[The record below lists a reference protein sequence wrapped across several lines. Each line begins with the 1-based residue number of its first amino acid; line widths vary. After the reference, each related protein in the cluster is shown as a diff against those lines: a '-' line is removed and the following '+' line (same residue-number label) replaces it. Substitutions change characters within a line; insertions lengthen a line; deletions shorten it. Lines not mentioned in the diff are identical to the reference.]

1 MVLHDNTRLFPPPRA
16 ARNDIDR
23 GAVFKNVM
31 VYRVG
36 AGWSA
41 TVEQIEE
48 ALDRE
53 RFAPCG
59 PTQERAAGWVA
70 PRGEEHGALVESIGG
85 QYLMKLMV
93 ESKAVPAAVVKR
105 KAEERALE
113 IEAATGRKPG
123 KKETRE
129 LRDEAKLSLLPMAF
143 TKRGSVAVWLDVQAG
158 RLVIDAASQ
167 GRADEVITALVKV
180 LDGLAVHELHTA
192 TSATA
197 AMSEWLSTQQPPAG
211 FSIDRECELKAVDAS
226 KSAVRYAHHALD
238 IEEIR
243 QHISEGKLPTRL
255 AMTWDDRVS
264 FVLTES
270 MQLRK
275 LVFQDGVFE
284 KTSKEKEDGFDAD
297 AAIATGEIG
306 RLLPDLLEALGG
318 EVEIG
323 VAANDAPSVA
333 APTASTA
340 PRTAADIADAP
351 F

>member
-1 MVLHDNTRLFPPPRA
+1 
-16 ARNDIDR
+16 
-23 GAVFKNVM
+23 M
-31 VYRVG
+31 VYRLG

-41 TVEQIEE
+41 TAEQIEE
-48 ALDRE
+48 ALDKE
-53 RFAPCG
+53 RFAACG
-59 PTQERAAGWVA
+59 PTQERSAGWVA
-70 PRGEEHGALVESIGG
+70 PRGEEHGALVESIAG

-129 LRDEAKLSLLPMAF
+129 LRDEVKLSLLPMAF
-143 TKRGSVAVWLDVQAG
+143 TKRSSVAVWVDQHAG
-158 RLVIDAASQ
+158 RLVVDAASQ

-180 LDGLAVHELHTA
+180 LEGLAVHELHTA

-197 AMSEWLSTQQPPAG
+197 AMSEWLSSQQPPAG
-211 FSIDRECELKAVDAS
+211 FSIDRECELKAVDDS
-226 KSAVRYAHHALD
+226 KAAVRYAHHALD

-255 AMTWDDRVS
+255 AMTWDDRVA

-318 EVEIG
+318 EVQIG
-323 VAANDAPSVA
+323 VAAKESPQPPARMTDEGSPN
-333 APTASTA
+333 PTDT
-340 PRTAADIADAP
+340 ADAP

>member
-1 MVLHDNTRLFPPPRA
+1 M
-16 ARNDIDR
+16 
-23 GAVFKNVM
+23 FKNVLI
-31 VYRVG
+31 YRITQWQPPPLSEIEGRLDGSRFVECG
-36 AGWSA
+36 ASQM
-41 TVEQIEE
+41 ESS
-48 ALDRE
+48 
-53 RFAPCG
+53 
-59 PTQERAAGWVA
+59 GWVE
-70 PRGEEHGALVESIGG
+70 PRGEKHGALVETIGG
-85 QYLMKLMV
+85 QTVLKLCV
-93 ESKAVPAAVVKR
+93 ERKAVPGSAV
-105 KAEERALE
+105 KAELE
-113 IEAATGRKPG
+113 ARLDKVEQETGRRPKG
-123 KKETRE
+123 KRAKELKE
-129 LRDEAKLSLLPMAF
+129 E
-143 TKRGSVAVWLDVQAG
+143 
-158 RLVIDAASQ
+158 I
-167 GRADEVITALVKV
+167 
-180 LDGLAVHELHTA
+180 VHELLPRAFPKRAA
-192 TSATA
+192 TYVWLAPKPQLVVVGAASLKKADGIVSQLVELLGGGIVLAPLQTQVSPAT
-197 AMSEWLSTQQPPAG
+197 AMSEWLSSQEAPAG

-323 VAANDAPSVA
+323 VAADDARPVA
-333 APTASTA
+333 APTAANA

>member
-1 MVLHDNTRLFPPPRA
+1 
-16 ARNDIDR
+16 
-23 GAVFKNVM
+23 M
-31 VYRVG
+31 VYRLG

-41 TVEQIEE
+41 TVEQIEQ
-48 ALDRE
+48 ALDKE
-53 RFAPCG
+53 RFAACG
-59 PTQERAAGWVA
+59 PTQERSAGWVP

-129 LRDEAKLSLLPMAF
+129 LRDEVKLSLLPMAF
-143 TKRGSVAVWLDVQAG
+143 TKRGSVAVWLDQQAG
-158 RLVIDAASQ
+158 RLVVDAASQ

-197 AMSEWLSTQQPPAG
+197 AMSQWLSSQQPPAG
-211 FSIDRECELKAVDAS
+211 FSIDRECELKAVDDS
-226 KSAVRYAHHALD
+226 KAAVRYAHHALD

-255 AMTWDDRVS
+255 AMTWDDRVA

-318 EVEIG
+318 EVQIG
-323 VAANDAPSVA
+323 I
-333 APTASTA
+333 
-340 PRTAADIADAP
+340 AADDTPRAPEQATGDTARSTPDTADAP

>member
-1 MVLHDNTRLFPPPRA
+1 
-16 ARNDIDR
+16 
-23 GAVFKNVM
+23 M
-31 VYRVG
+31 VYRLG

-41 TVEQIEE
+41 TVEQIEQ
-48 ALDRE
+48 ALDKE
-53 RFAPCG
+53 RFAACG
-59 PTQERAAGWVA
+59 PTQERSAGWVP

-85 QYLMKLMV
+85 QYLMRLMV

-129 LRDEAKLSLLPMAF
+129 LRDEVKLSLLPMAF
-143 TKRGSVAVWLDVQAG
+143 TKRGSVAVWLDQQAG
-158 RLVIDAASQ
+158 RLVVDAASQ

-197 AMSEWLSTQQPPAG
+197 AMSHWLSSQQPPAG
-211 FSIDRECELKAVDAS
+211 FSIDRECELKAVDDS
-226 KSAVRYAHHALD
+226 KAAVRYAHHALD

-255 AMTWDDRVS
+255 AMTWDDRVA

-318 EVEIG
+318 EVQIG
-323 VAANDAPSVA
+323 I
-333 APTASTA
+333 
-340 PRTAADIADAP
+340 AADDTPRAPAQATGDTARSTPDTADAP